1 MKSINFKITA
11 RFPIKTL
18 KLNAKIYY
26 ASAEVRH
33 IA

>member
-11 RFPIKTL
+11 RFTIKTT
-18 KLNAKIYY
+18 KLNVKIHYE
-26 ASAEVRH
+26 SAEVRH